1 MDNDSD
7 DTYPSSGSMT
17 EDNLSS
23 PLLRKEDNG
32 KNSGNNV
39 DDNSNTNTSST
50 KEQFLVTKSDL
61 TKLCQNDDASTLKSS
76 LKLIE
81 AVVNRE
87 RVSITSSPLL
97 QSNDDDALKTTLIDL
112 EQTKQT
118 TNIYTSYQ
126 INMFI
131 KTVRTALDQNNMT
144 DAEVEEALEKTANIL
159 ASYVLKSS
167 AEDGIKDKSSVEVRR
182 EVFGS
187 NKLIDKK
194 LQSWWSLA
202 WDALQ
207 DFVLLLLFI
216 LGMVSILIET
226 VLDPILSGNECDGPC
241 WMEGFAIVLTCFFVV
256 VISATIDY
264 QKQFA
269 FIRLAQNLNE
279 LNLKCVIRNGETKNV
294 IDEEIVVGDILM
306 VNSHNLATIPA
317 DCVVLSV
324 NDLRI
329 DESSL
334 TGESELVCK
343 KVGDVVF
350 SGTTAIQGSGK
361 MVVIAVGTSS
371 VAGKIS
377 SQVYETENDDDD
389 GDALEGDEEGPL
401 FTKLSIIAMD
411 LGKLGTA
418 AGAISFIVCCIVGV
432 GINGDPPINMV
443 EYFITSVTVLAVA
456 IPEGLPL
463 AVTLSLAFTSSKMM
477 KDNNLIKHLDACE
490 TMGSATTI
498 CTDKT
503 GKSISVFAY

>member
-1 MDNDSD
+1 
-7 DTYPSSGSMT
+7 
-17 EDNLSS
+17 
-23 PLLRKEDNG
+23 
-32 KNSGNNV
+32 
-39 DDNSNTNTSST
+39 
-50 KEQFLVTKSDL
+50 
-61 TKLCQNDDASTLKSS
+61 
-76 LKLIE
+76 
-81 AVVNRE
+81 
-87 RVSITSSPLL
+87 
-97 QSNDDDALKTTLIDL
+97 
-112 EQTKQT
+112 
-118 TNIYTSYQ
+118 
-126 INMFI
+126 
-131 KTVRTALDQNNMT
+131 
-144 DAEVEEALEKTANIL
+144 
-159 ASYVLKSS
+159 
-167 AEDGIKDKSSVEVRR
+167 
-182 EVFGS
+182 
-187 NKLIDKK
+187 
-194 LQSWWSLA
+194 
-202 WDALQ
+202 
-207 DFVLLLLFI
+207 
-216 LGMVSILIET
+216 
-226 VLDPILSGNECDGPC
+226 
-241 WMEGFAIVLTCFFVV
+241 
-256 VISATIDY
+256 
-264 QKQFA
+264 
-269 FIRLAQNLNE
+269 
-279 LNLKCVIRNGETKNV
+279 
-294 IDEEIVVGDILM
+294 M